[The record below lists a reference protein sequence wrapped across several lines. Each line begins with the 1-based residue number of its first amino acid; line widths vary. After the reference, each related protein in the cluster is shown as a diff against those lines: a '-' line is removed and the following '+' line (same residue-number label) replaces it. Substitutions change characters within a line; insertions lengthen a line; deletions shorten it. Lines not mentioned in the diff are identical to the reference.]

1 MSDFS
6 VFNEV
11 PGFRV
16 KLWRG
21 ESACLLGFDVDEPEN
36 DFVGFS
42 VEFREPGSTDFRN
55 LRNRLSFGS
64 PSAVD
69 GYRNFPTSHAP
80 LQTFRWV
87 HFPWDSKTGI
97 YTYRVTKM
105 HMPADN
111 TVTKGLSIELP
122 IELGRVTIP
131 DFLDVGFTRNFA
143 SSQAFEDKKER
154 FGFGND
160 IIPAKAAQGLE
171 FTAQKA
177 KITAK
182 FDIYAWLGFEAYRLL
197 FDFLNWAVN
206 DETVRIDAMAYDFNE
221 PDILARLE
229 ALGDRLRIIIDDSK
243 GHGGAGT
250 AETEAAARLATAAG
264 PDHVHRGRFQHL
276 QHNKVLI
283 ARRKSDGAA
292 LRVLGGSTNFSFR
305 GLYIQANNM
314 YVFNDADVAALF
326 AEMFD
331 DAFTDMAGFSG
342 DRVAADWN
350 PITKSGCPTVN
361 LCFSPHHSS
370 DSSLAP
376 VGAAIEH
383 ATSNVFYSFA
393 FMNQTAGPVR
403 AALDNL
409 MKRPVFSYGIVNE
422 NSGME
427 IHKPNGDIGLV
438 DFAFLSKHAPEP
450 FKSEWSGGQG
460 INIHNKFVVVDFDQP
475 GAMVYT
481 GSSNFAPDGEEK
493 NGDHLLCIEDQQIAT
508 AYAIDALILFDHLNF
523 RDRMKEADQQKT
535 TAAGE
540 NKETLQLQKPIAIS
554 GAEQPWFAKF
564 YEQGSQREL
573 DRITFSR
580 RGSEPAPATTDTS
593 TIAKP

>member
-1 MSDFS
+1 
-6 VFNEV
+6 
-11 PGFRV
+11 
-16 KLWRG
+16 
-21 ESACLLGFDVDEPEN
+21 
-36 DFVGFS
+36 
-42 VEFREPGSTDFRN
+42 
-55 LRNRLSFGS
+55 
-64 PSAVD
+64 
-69 GYRNFPTSHAP
+69 
-80 LQTFRWV
+80 
-87 HFPWDSKTGI
+87 
-97 YTYRVTKM
+97 M

-111 TVTKGLSIELP
+111 TVTKGLSIELS
-122 IELGRVTIP
+122 IELGPVTIP

-143 SSQAFEDKKER
+143 SSQAFEDKKAR

-160 IIPAKAAQGLE
+160 IIPAKANQGLE
-171 FTAQKA
+171 FAAHKA
-177 KITAK
+177 EITAK
-182 FDIYAWLGFEAYRLL
+182 FDIYAWLGFEGYRLL
-197 FDFLNWAVN
+197 FDFLDWAVK

-250 AETEAAARLATAAG
+250 AETEAAVRLATSAG
-264 PDHVHRGRFQHL
+264 QDNVHRGHFQNL

-283 ARRKSDGAA
+283 ARRKSDGTA

-314 YVFNDADVAALF
+314 YVFNNAEVAGFF

-331 DAFTDMAGFSG
+331 EAFADMAGFPGES
-342 DRVAADWN
+342 VAADWH
-350 PITKSGCPTVN
+350 PLTESGHPPVSV
-361 LCFSPHHSS
+361 CFSPHNSS
-370 DSSLAP
+370 DLSLAP

-422 NSGME
+422 DSGME
-427 IHKPNGDIGLV
+427 IHKPNGDVGLV
-438 DFAFLSKHAPEP
+438 DFAYLSKHAPEP
-450 FKSEWSGGQG
+450 FKSEWAGGQG

-475 GAMVYT
+475 GAKVYV

-493 NGDHLLCIEDQQIAT
+493 NGDHLLYIEDQRVAI
-508 AYAIDALILFDHLNF
+508 AYAIDALTLFDHLNF
-523 RDRMKEADQQKT
+523 RDRMKEADQQKAA
-535 TAAGE
+535 AAGE
-540 NKETLQLQKPIAIS
+540 NTETLQLQKPIAIS

-564 YEQGSQREL
+564 YEPGSQREL

-580 RGSEPAPATTDTS
+580 RGPEPIPDTTGTRTVATT
-593 TIAKP
+593 